1 MLQFWIY
8 LYPKYM
14 DIWIWIYLCTIFIVI
29 ALRGMKAFLV
39 NFMVGSGFL
48 LADSFQRF
56 LSEKPGELHEV
67 LVCGRSLHREIG
79 WRSLYFVLSLF
90 IYLLIIC
97 LFIACLCV
105 CFLITLRE
113 ELFGLV
119 PWGGG
124 GKLFLCFG
132 GLALA

>member
-14 DIWIWIYLCTIFIVI
+14 DIWIWIYLFTIFIVI

-39 NFMVGSGFL
+39 NFMLGGGFP

-56 LSEKPGELHEV
+56 LSEKPGGLHEV

-79 WRSLYFVLSLF
+79 WRSLYFVVSLF

-97 LFIACLCV
+97 LFIAGLCV

-113 ELFGLV
+113 QLCGLV

-124 GKLFLCFG
+124 GSYFCVLLG
-132 GLALA
+132 